1 MNRIAPLASGPNG
14 GLGYL
19 QHGTGP
25 ECVMV
30 LHDWLGDR
38 TNYTALLPYLDEAA
52 FTYVFVDLRGYGE
65 SIHLSGACTV
75 DEISADCL
83 ALADRLGW
91 QRFHVIGHSM
101 TGMATQRLAADAPS
115 RIRSAIAVCPVSAA
129 GNRLN
134 DDARAFFASTTVD
147 DDAFRRLVRFVTGG
161 LSARWADVKLRQNR
175 ERVAPDCRLA
185 YLDMLTGTDFVDDI
199 RGLDTRFLVIVGDK
213 DPGLDAAAM
222 QATFLAWH
230 PNARLVT
237 IPNCG
242 HYPMQE
248 CPPYF
253 AMIVEDFL
261 RDAAA

>member
-1 MNRIAPLASGPNG
+1 MNRIDTLASSPNS

-19 QHGTGP
+19 RHGTGP

-30 LHDWLGDR
+30 LHDWLGDH
-38 TNYTALLPYLDEAA
+38 TNYAALLPCLDEAA
-52 FTYVFVDLRGYGE
+52 FTYVLVDLRGYGE
-65 SIHLSGACTV
+65 SIHLTGACTV

-91 QRFHVIGHSM
+91 PRFHVIGHSM
-101 TGMATQRLAADAPS
+101 TGMVTQRLAADAPS

-134 DDARAFFASTTVD
+134 DDARAFFASTTVN
-147 DDAFRRLVRFVTGG
+147 DDAFLRLVRFVTGG

-175 ERVAPDCRLA
+175 ARVAPDCRLA
-185 YLDMLTGTDFVDDI
+185 YLDMLTDTDFVDDI